1 MVADAGNK
9 NGVPRSGLRSLILL
23 VVWEIWKERNAW
35 TFHRKEQSAM
45 NFPLKIKEEARAWGM
60 AGAKR
65 LASFLSGAWERL
77 LYFCIIYF
85 FFDLF
90 SLRWERLL
98 VNSFT
103 NRNGAQSCRRSFK
116 KKKTKLHTQVYN
128 AHERSFPV
136 NSIYLCLLW
145 MNKSCHIWTNFLT
158 NFVCQAPY
166 VSKLHTYI

>member
-98 VNSFT
+98 INSFT

-116 KKKTKLHTQVYN
+116 KIIMKCMWTM
-128 AHERSFPV
+128 P
-136 NSIYLCLLW
+136 SILF
-145 MNKSCHIWTNFLT
+145 FLEWSRKCCCGT
-158 NFVCQAPY
+158 GRESKIY
-166 VSKLHTYI
+166 VKRN

>member
-1 MVADAGNK
+1 MIADWTHYPQLRPPHWEPSDSVLQWWLMLGTRT
-9 NGVPRSGLRSLILL
+9 GVPRSGLRSLILL
-23 VVWEIWKERNAW
+23 VVWEIWKERNAR
-35 TFHRKEQSAM
+35 TFHRKEQSAT
-45 NFPLKIKEEARAWGM
+45 NLLLKIKEEARAWGM

-98 VNSFT
+98 INSFT

-116 KKKTKLHTQVYN
+116 KK
-128 AHERSFPV
+128 RS
-136 NSIYLCLLW
+136 
-145 MNKSCHIWTNFLT
+145 NKHAAFHFGL
-158 NFVCQAPY
+158 
-166 VSKLHTYI
+166 